1 LKYKNPNKYMKIS
14 NKIDELKD
22 FVVPKMAAIEEY
34 KEKTTVDVARNMR
47 DIAQTNDRL
56 NAELKKMAVEAIEQK
71 KREEYLRRQ
80 NDSLLAKQE
89 LMEAD
94 MKSFKE
100 MLAKIISNAPA
111 LTNSS

>member
-1 LKYKNPNKYMKIS
+1 
-14 NKIDELKD
+14 
-22 FVVPKMAAIEEY
+22 
-34 KEKTTVDVARNMR
+34 
-47 DIAQTNDRL
+47 
-56 NAELKKMAVEAIEQK
+56 
-71 KREEYLRRQ
+71 
-80 NDSLLAKQE
+80 LAKQE